1 MRKPAIG
8 RKYPWPVIG
17 KIAAL
22 IPAMMISLLTGPVA
36 AAEFTLPA
44 VQKDI
49 EKRYQSVR
57 HISRDELARLMQKNP
72 DDLLLF
78 DVREEEEFR
87 VSHLKGAARL
97 DPGSWKSEV
106 LKKYGDQVSGKTIVF
121 YCSVGMRSSKMA
133 DYVADALKE
142 RGAANIYN
150 LEEGL
155 FGWSNH
161 QLPMFNELGP
171 TYFIHPFNDHW
182 GQLINF
188 RDFWRKVP

>member
-1 MRKPAIG
+1 MRKPANG
-8 RKYPWPVIG
+8 RNYPWPVIR

-49 EKRYQSVR
+49 ETRYQSVR

-72 DDLLLF
+72 DDLLLW
-78 DVREEEEFR
+78 DVREEEDFR

-133 DYVADALKE
+133 DYVADALNE
-142 RGAANIYN
+142 RGAAKIYN

-155 FGWSNH
+155 FGWSNAYV
-161 QLPMFNELGP
+161 Q
-171 TYFIHPFNDHW
+171 
-182 GQLINF
+182 
-188 RDFWRKVP
+188 